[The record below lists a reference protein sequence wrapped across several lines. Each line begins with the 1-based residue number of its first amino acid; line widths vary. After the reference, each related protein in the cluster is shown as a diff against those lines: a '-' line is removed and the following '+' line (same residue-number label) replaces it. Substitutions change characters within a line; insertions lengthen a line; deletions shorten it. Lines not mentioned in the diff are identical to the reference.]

1 MGKPKAPS
9 PPDPVATAQA
19 QTASNVETAKTTSQ
33 LAKNNI
39 VDPYGTLTWEPDPN
53 APGGYRQVTALS
65 PAEQRILEQNQGLST
80 GLLNTATKGL
90 ATVDNMMST
99 PLDTSKLNPLTTHV
113 DTQAMGTVGDR
124 QMLTGVDGPTRGA
137 TVGPAEQA
145 QRAQQ
150 AEAMSRVNGG
160 MLPSYEKMANGTGIQ
175 KDINYGSLGRLPTAS
190 DQTRQRVEDAVYAR
204 QAMRLDPQFQKESDA
219 LSTKL
224 SNMGIPLGSRAHQ
237 QAMQEFADAKERAY
251 SGARN
256 DAITMGGAEQSRLI
270 SDQLAIRGAGQR
282 EIENAGTFHN
292 AAQGQGFGQDLS
304 AVNQRNAAAGQGL
317 TDQIAI
323 ANQNNMAKQADF
335 QNQFNVANQHNTAIQ
350 QNADNELSRTGFNND
365 VGNQFFGQG
374 LQANAANNA
383 AASGN
388 NNSNLAFV
396 AANNNA
402 AQANNANAFANA
414 NLGNTSRAQG
424 YAEAVDEYN
433 RPLNTINS
441 LRTGNQT
448 MLPQFNLQQSGPN
461 VAPTDIAG
469 ITNAG
474 YQNALGQYNA
484 NAASANF
491 LPQLAGTLGSAWLG
505 GSRKLPTWL
514 GG

>member
-9 PPDPVATAQA
+9 PPDPAATAAA

-33 LAKNNI
+33 LAKNNL
-39 VDPYGTLTWEPDPN
+39 VDPYGTLTWEVDPN
-53 APGGYRQVTALS
+53 SPGGYRQVTALS
-65 PAEQRILEQNQGLST
+65 PAEQKILEQNQGLST

-90 ATVDNMMST
+90 NTVDNMMST

-124 QMLTGVDGPTRGA
+124 QMLTGVEGPTRGA
-137 TVGPAEQA
+137 TLGPAEQA
-145 QRAQQ
+145 ERAGQ

-160 MLPSYEKMANGTGIQ
+160 MLPQYEKMGDSTGIQ
-175 KDINYGSLGRLPTAS
+175 KDISYKSLGALPEAS
-190 DQTRQRVEDAVYAR
+190 DATRQRVEDAVYAR
-204 QAMRLDPQFQKESDA
+204 QQMRLDPQFQQEADA

-224 SNMGIPLGSRAHQ
+224 SAQGIPLGSRAHQ
-237 QAMQEFADAKERAY
+237 QAMSEFAAAKELAY

-270 SDQLAIRGAGQR
+270 NDQLGIRKQGAG

-292 AAQGQGFGQDLS
+292 AAQGQGFAQNLQ
-304 AVNQRNAAAGQGL
+304 AINQRNTAAGQGL
-317 TDQIAI
+317 TDTLAVT
-323 ANQNNMAKQADF
+323 NQNNQAKQADF
-335 QNQFNVANQHNTAIQ
+335 QNQFNVANQHNTAMQ
-350 QNADNELSRTGFNND
+350 QNSDNELNRVAFNND
-365 VGNQFFGQG
+365 TGNQFFNQG

-388 NNSNLAFV
+388 NTSNLAFV
-396 AANNNA
+396 GANNA
-402 AQANNANAFANA
+402 AAQQNNANAFTNA
-414 NLGNTSRAQG
+414 GLGNTARAQG
-424 YAEAVDEYN
+424 YTEAVDEYN

-448 MLPQFNLQQSGPN
+448 MIPQFSLTQGGPN

-469 ITNAG
+469 ITNQG
-474 YQNALGQYNA
+474 YQNQLGQYNA

-491 LPQLAGTLGSAWLG
+491 LPQLAGGLGAAYLG
-505 GSRKLPTWL
+505 GSRKLPAWL